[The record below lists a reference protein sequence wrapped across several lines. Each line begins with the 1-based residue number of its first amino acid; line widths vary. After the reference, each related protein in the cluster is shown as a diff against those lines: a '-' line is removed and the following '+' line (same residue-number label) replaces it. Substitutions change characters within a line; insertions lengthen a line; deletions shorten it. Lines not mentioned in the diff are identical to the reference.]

1 MMMKTRVIVWMV
13 VLLGAAM
20 LACNASQLIPQR
32 QAAATVAA
40 TRTLKPTFT
49 ATATATNTAVPSA
62 TPPPTLTPT
71 NTPIPSDTPVPTET
85 PLPTLTPTV
94 TDTPPPSPTPTN
106 TTRPTPRPTRQPTNT
121 PRPRP
126 TNTPPPPFSGTIV
139 RGYPHCGGY
148 SGVTGQ
154 VKHAN
159 GSPYPGVAVGVWSPT
174 WVGSVGIS
182 QADGKFDV
190 PLTNVP
196 PGEYTVA
203 VVRFETCAQQ
213 DGQTTAIDCQRLSK
227 EIKVTKTADC
237 NVNQVTEIE
246 FRGP

>member
-1 MMMKTRVIVWMV
+1 MKTRSIVLMVI
-13 VLLGAAM
+13 LLGAVS
-20 LACNASQLIPQR
+20 LACAAPQLVPER
-32 QAAATVAA
+32 QAAATLAP

-49 ATATATNTAVPSA
+49 ATATATHTAVPSA
-62 TPPPTLTPT
+62 TPTATHTPT
-71 NTPIPSDTPVPTET
+71 NTPIPTDTPLPSDTPT
-85 PLPTLTPTV
+85 PTLTPTV

-106 TTRPTPRPTRQPTNT
+106 TRRPTPRPTRRPTNT

-126 TNTPPPPFSGTIV
+126 TNTPAPPFSGTIV

-182 QADGKFDV
+182 QADGKYDV

-203 VVRFETCAQQ
+203 VVQLETCAQQ
-213 DGQTTAIDCQRLSK
+213 DGVTTAIECRRLSN
-227 EIKVTKTADC
+227 EIKVTKTEHC
-237 NVNQVTEIE
+237 EVNQVTEVE